1 MWWVRPT
8 VHGEAGCKF
17 HDEHTENTQRD
28 LEYQNDTVVPE
39 EICTK
44 RHKIKMT
51 LSSLA
56 PPRYGLLLERFHC
69 GAGDLLSLTLAHRS
83 YFRRRSLP
91 WTGGT

>member
-44 RHKIKMT
+44 RHKTTMT

-56 PPRYGLLLERFHC
+56 PPRSSVWHSALKC
-69 GAGDLLSLTLAHRS
+69 GAGDLLFVRS
-83 YFRRRSLP
+83 HGNMTP
-91 WTGGT
+91 HE